1 MKSSRLFMFTFMRLI
16 PVAVLLASSGAFAI
30 KVPTGTPNFDLN
42 INILAQARAVGTWDG
57 SPPRTPP
64 PVTGTAAPN
73 GAFDTD
79 FYIRRMRLITSGTAY
94 QHWVFY
100 LMIDQPQF
108 GIRGQYGASALIQD
122 LHIGYEFEPGMAI
135 EAGWLYMPLSHLAIN
150 SSSGTSA
157 LEKGTAIIF
166 YNNSRGLRET
176 GVHFRGL
183 LLDKKIF
190 FRGGIFNGL
199 HGQQGQ
205 DPAGPFAGPIV
216 NPHGVPLFAGMLRY
230 NFIGSESGYGVPTLY
245 MDGKTR
251 VSVGVGAQYQTKGSN
266 TPIAQFNAITGFRTS
281 PATAVND
288 YLALAADFFAD
299 IALPGD
305 QEFQTQ
311 VDFYRFDW
319 GPGSDKTGYGA
330 TYEFGYR
337 FGQIEPQVNGYW
349 FNSESKQANFL
360 KIAGGLNYFFVKHQ
374 SRIGIEF
381 WHVKQN
387 VNWDNSSYLHQL
399 LAQFQL
405 FF

>member
-1 MKSSRLFMFTFMRLI
+1 MRLI

-30 KVPTGTPNFDLN
+30 RVPTGTPNFDLN
-42 INILAQARAVGTWDG
+42 INILAQARAVGSWNGDG
-57 SPPRTPP
+57 PRTAP

-79 FYIRRMRLITSGTAY
+79 FYVRRMRLITSGTAF

-100 LMIDQPQF
+100 LMIDNPNF
-108 GIRGQYGASALIQD
+108 GIRGNYTSSAFVQD
-122 LHIGYEFEPGMAI
+122 LHIGYEFEPGFAI
-135 EAGWLYMPLSHLAIN
+135 EGGFIYMPLSHLAIN
-150 SSSGTSA
+150 SSAGTSA

-166 YNNSRGLRET
+166 YNNARGLRET
-176 GVHFRGL
+176 GVHVRGL
-183 LLDKKIF
+183 FLDKRIF

-199 HGQQGQ
+199 HGQQGA
-205 DPAGPFAGPIV
+205 DPTGVFAGPVV

-230 NFIGSESGYGVPTLY
+230 NFIGSETGYGMPTLY

-266 TPIAQFNAITGFRTS
+266 TPVGVVNPATGIRTS
-281 PATAVND
+281 PATAVNN
-288 YLALAADFFAD
+288 YLALAADLFVN

-305 QEFQTQ
+305 QEFDAQ

-337 FGQIEPQVNGYW
+337 IGKIEPQVNGYW
-349 FNSESKQANFL
+349 FNSESKQGNFL
-360 KIAGGLNYFFVKHQ
+360 KFAGGLNWFFEKHQ
-374 SRIGIEF
+374 SRIGAELWFI
-381 WHVKQN
+381 KSN
-387 VNWDNSSYLHQL
+387 VNWDNSSFLNQILVQYQ
-399 LAQFQL
+399 ANF
-405 FF
+405 